1 MQLNEH
7 SINGMLKLAGI
18 YSSVMTGGYNLAK
31 KGISS
36 LKPLVSK
43 EVSPGVR
50 RLSLKRMAMT
60 GAGLYGAKKL
70 TDQVLENQRNLSRDY
85 MDDIHPYRQSDTL
98 RMAR

>member
-1 MQLNEH
+1 MQLNKH
-7 SINGMLKLAGI
+7 SIDGMLKYAGV

-31 KGISS
+31 KG
-36 LKPLVSK
+36 LQLAKPLVSK

-50 RLSLKRMAMT
+50 RFSMKRTALT

-70 TDQVLENQRNLSRDY
+70 YDENTKSQQNLSRDY
-85 MDDIHPYRQSDTL
+85 MSDIHPYRQSDTL